1 MKPIKLIISA
11 FGPYADRMPEID
23 FTQFEEKGLFLISG
37 DTGAGKTTIFDA
49 ICFALYGTTSGTYR
63 DAKNLRSE
71 YAKPDVKSY
80 VDFYFSHQGR
90 NYHVLRQPEYERR
103 KQRREG
109 TITEKQKAV
118 FYAEGETP
126 VEGVMQVNRAVRDL
140 LHIDEKQ
147 FKQIVMIA
155 QGEFW
160 ELLNAKTEQRT
171 EILRTIFMTDGYKNI
186 EYRLKD
192 HMDAAWR
199 QKSRTEHSIVQY
211 LHDVTAD
218 ETDPYAEALRQLQE
232 RAESLESAW
241 NLDEFLRMTDQ
252 IIEADL
258 DRQKRILEELEKAEG
273 DLDRSKEALAT
284 AQTNNGF
291 IERLRK
297 LEEEH
302 AALEARRK
310 ETEQLEAL
318 LARQKA
324 AVHGVYPAFD
334 AWNAKCGDISGI
346 RQRIEDREQKMLLDE
361 EAAGKAD
368 EELAEARKQEAALDD
383 LKRRISRITEE
394 EARYRQR
401 DELRER
407 LTSLEE
413 ARTEIREAERAWTEQ
428 SLALKEQ
435 IETLRQTTAELKEK
449 PDELRSAQDD
459 GKALKALE
467 GTVGDILGRQL
478 QERDRRRKKLDAEQK
493 KFEAAFAMYEKAND
507 ARMRAEKILDSCRA
521 GILAVHLKEGERC
534 PVCGSTHHPYPAR
547 LPAQSVTEDE
557 YEQLRK
563 AEQEAQEAKEA
574 AGTAAGKAG
583 TAVEEFEDQM
593 RTAVLNCLERGMTG
607 TETAGKN
614 LEALLE
620 DLRGADEVIRGR
632 ISDNKQLCD
641 TLAHAC
647 RQLEQAGT
655 QLDEALGTGSEK
667 LEESRVQL
675 QKRKSETES
684 AISGSEAALRTIGE
698 LSFKNLEEASLE
710 KEKAEKQVKEISDR
724 LEAALNRKTKAQNDL
739 TAIRAEIRTLKTS
752 LERQQAD
759 EKELRDAL
767 DQKLSSH
774 RFKTEQEM
782 LTFVVTEEELSEA
795 ETKINEYRQ
804 AAAANQ
810 KQLEQAEADARGR
823 KQVDVEKL
831 RTVCAEQ
838 AERVSA
844 VRKTESAVS
853 SRIAG
858 NTEKRANME
867 AQREEYEKS
876 GREYAVCRR
885 LYNLVKGTTGS
896 GRITLEQYI
905 QAAGFDGI
913 IAAANR
919 RLKPMSGGQYELYRQ
934 EDSLSR
940 KSNTFLDLE
949 VLDRDTGR
957 RRPVGTLSGG
967 ESFKASLS
975 LALGLSDT
983 VSANLGGIQMD
994 ALFVD
999 EGFGTLDRRSIDS
1012 AMDVLMHLSGAG
1024 KLVGVI
1030 SHREEL
1036 IENIPQQIHVR
1047 KTRDGSRLETDTGI

>member
-563 AEQEAQEAKEA
+563 AEQEAQEAKEV

-593 RTAVLNCLERGMTG
+593 RTAVLDCLERGMTG

-620 DLRGADEVIRGR
+620 DLRDADEVIRGR